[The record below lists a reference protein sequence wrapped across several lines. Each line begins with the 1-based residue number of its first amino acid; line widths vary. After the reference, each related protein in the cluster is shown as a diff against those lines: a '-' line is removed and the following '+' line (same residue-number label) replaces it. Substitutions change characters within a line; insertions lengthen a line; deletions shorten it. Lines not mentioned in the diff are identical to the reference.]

1 MNPLEAPRRISFD
14 LDTFS
19 GVARK
24 RWWIVPLT
32 MLIGLALMFWQ
43 ESDLQTEPRYFSL
56 TRMYEPSDE
65 GAPLTLV
72 GVNTDLIS
80 QFPNETNQATLLQS
94 DEVKKKIQSAFDRDV
109 QLLVKTFDK
118 TFSLNTETDGPA
130 ITRFSFKPSRRFAYE
145 FTCVETDE
153 LNCANALDMYA
164 KELQAIRL
172 EATKAGFAN
181 SIKLIDSLLAAKIDL
196 AAADLSRL
204 NLQKA
209 AFTQAIELAT
219 GEIAQV
225 SESKYFG
232 GETIQT
238 VDRRSYIFGLLVGLV
253 IGILVLLQL
262 VVSDN
267 KIRSVKGLV
276 AATNY
281 ESFLGE
287 VKISEHLNSVELLAA
302 TVRGALGN
310 QMKKLRLLPVGS
322 DSVPTEITASL
333 AKILDAEVTSTSGF
347 ANIKAADL
355 VPDADSAIIL
365 AVSRDS
371 ASATDLQRVW
381 TVLEKSG
388 NRVLGSTLVSN
399 K

>member
-1 MNPLEAPRRISFD
+1 
-14 LDTFS
+14 
-19 GVARK
+19 
-24 RWWIVPLT
+24 
-32 MLIGLALMFWQ
+32 MLIGLMLMFWQ

-94 DEVKKKIQSAFDRDV
+94 DEVKQKIQSAFDRDI
-109 QLLVKTFDK
+109 QLLVKAFDK
-118 TFSLNTETDGPA
+118 TFALNTETDGPA
-130 ITRFSFKPSRRFAYE
+130 ITKFSFKPSRRFAYE
-145 FTCVETDE
+145 FTCVESDE
-153 LNCANALDMYA
+153 LNCAKALDMYA
-164 KELQAIRL
+164 KELQSIRL

-181 SIKLIDSLLAAKIDL
+181 SIKLIDSLLAAKI
-196 AAADLSRL
+196 AIAPSDLSRL
-204 NLQKA
+204 TLQKA
-209 AFTQAIELAT
+209 AFAQAIELAS

-232 GETIQT
+232 GETVRT
-238 VDRRSYIFGLLVGLV
+238 VDWRSYIFGLLVGFV
-253 IGILVLLQL
+253 IGMLILLQF

-287 VKISEHLNSVELLAA
+287 VTLSDNLNSVELLAA
-302 TVRGALGN
+302 TVRGALDG
-310 QMKKLRLLPVGS
+310 QMRKLKLLPVGG
-322 DSVPTEITASL
+322 DVVPSEITTSL
-333 AKILDAEVTSTSGF
+333 GEILGTPVTSATGF
-347 ANIKAADL
+347 AKLKAIDL
-355 VPDADSAIIL
+355 APAADSAIVL
-365 AVSRDS
+365 AVFRDS
-371 ASATDLQRVW
+371 TSKTDLQQIW
-381 TVLEKSG
+381 SVLEKSG
-388 NRVLGSTLVSN
+388 NRVLGSTLVSD